1 MTQRRIHKG
10 RKFSQ
15 NLFQQ
20 KGSIETN
27 NMFVIRDKNRSYF
40 IACAWKQVNPVRVKI

>member
-10 RKFSQ
+10 RKLSQ

-20 KGSIETN
+20 KGFIETN
-27 NMFVIRDKNRSYF
+27 NIFAIRGKNRSYF
-40 IACAWKQVNPVRVKI
+40 ISCAWKQVIHSV